1 MKPVFSTDN
10 TLGRKNSVYNAE
22 KFSTATISDATADKL
37 WEAEEKKIDIKYD
50 DQKIPRKN
58 KLINDI
64 ALVAMF
70 ALFGIMILIG
80 STKGED
86 LLFKL
91 SPIFIVGLVFGYG
104 VMIWNK
110 KYIRNLKPEENK
122 SEEELEAERSYD
134 SMVRL
139 ALDEFLFPY
148 DAKSIDVIYFCY
160 KKEEQIYDL
169 SKLSCCIEPLKVFKK
184 GSTLYMTDLDRKY
197 EIPVSEGAHLERV
210 NGKVKLLSIMPDMDP
225 KDPKF
230 NVEGVCV
237 VDSNDVKCDSYGI
250 YRFTYDGEEYGIYI
264 ANYDIPTFEEILNS

>member
-10 TLGRKNSVYNAE
+10 TLGRKNSV
-22 KFSTATISDATADKL
+22 FHADKFAKGNL
-37 WEAEEKKIDIKYD
+37 SESTEEKLCDAEMKKLDFRLEE
-50 DQKIPRKN
+50 KIPRKN
-58 KLINDI
+58 KLINDFT
-64 ALVAMF
+64 LVAMF
-70 ALFGIMILIG
+70 LLLGIMTLIG
-80 STKGED
+80 STKGEE

-91 SPIFIVGLVFGYG
+91 SPIFIVALAVGYG

-110 KYIRNLKPEENK
+110 KCIRNLKPEENK

-134 SMVRL
+134 SMVRV
-139 ALDEFLFPY
+139 ALDELMFPY
-148 DAKSIDVIYFCY
+148 DAKKIDTIDFSY
-160 KKEEQIYDL
+160 KREEQLYDL
-169 SKLSCCIEPLKVFKK
+169 SKLSCFTFPLRVYKK
-184 GSTLYMTDLDRKY
+184 NNTIYITDLERKY

-250 YRFTYDGEEYGIYI
+250 YRFTHEGEEYGIYI
-264 ANYDIPTFEEILNS
+264 ANYDIPTFEEIINS